1 MWREGFGSEQAH
13 LLPCRCRVTVC
24 KRLAVA
30 SMKGSAAPA
39 ETRACGLRALA
50 GEPKCVQM
58 RLGGQGGSRDE
69 GRGPVL
75 SDRQA
80 ELAARILSPP
90 CFATEP

>member
-13 LLPCRCRVTVC
+13 LLPCRCRETVC

-58 RLGGQGGSRDE
+58 CLKGFQWRLKE
-69 GRGPVL
+69 
-75 SDRQA
+75 
-80 ELAARILSPP
+80 ARI
-90 CFATEP
+90 T